1 MVNESLTQAK
11 NIVDTDYDDIPHH
24 VAGVTKKSLLDA
36 VGVIL
41 AAGKL
46 GEGCK
51 QFVTLAIEQGGKKES
66 TIHGFDAKVP
76 ACMAAFANG
85 SRSHARDFEDR
96 HDMALVHP
104 NAAAIPAALAIS
116 ESLGNVSG
124 KEFITALTLGSDLVA
139 RLGLALNENPVEY
152 GWYMPPILQAF
163 GAATAAS
170 KLLKLD
176 VEQIRNGFSL
186 TLCQATC
193 SAELIYS
200 SHSMIRAIRDAFSAK
215 AGLLSALL
223 AQKGIMGFDQPFE
236 GRAGLFNMYSKG
248 KWDPLSLTKELGKI
262 FEGANVSFKPWPSCR
277 GTHAYIDAT
286 LQILEKH
293 HLKPVEIKEI
303 RLTVSSVNKMLCEP
317 LENKKNPVTAIEAK
331 FSLPFTVA
339 TAIVHGKVTLE
350 HFSPRALSDPVVLEL
365 ARKVLYGADE
375 ACRLRQATQGS
386 LQIETQNGGTDSKS
400 SEFPCGHPDN
410 PMSEE
415 AFLSK
420 FMDCAKHSAK
430 KFSKSALNKIV
441 ALTMNLEEIRDM
453 SELTRNL

>member
-1 MVNESLTQAK
+1 MNESLTLAK
-11 NIVDTDYDDIPHH
+11 NIVDTGYDDIPRE
-24 VAGVTKKSLLDA
+24 VAAVTKRSLLDA
-36 VGVIL
+36 IGVIL

-51 QFVTLAIEQGGKKES
+51 QFVALAIEQGGKKES
-66 TIHGFDAKVP
+66 TILGFDAKVP

-85 SRSHARDFEDR
+85 SMSHALDFEDT
-96 HDMALVHP
+96 HDIALVHP
-104 NAAAIPAALAIS
+104 NAAAIPAALAVS
-116 ESLGNVSG
+116 ERIGDVRG
-124 KEFITALTLGSDLVA
+124 KDFIAAVTLGSDLVA
-139 RLGLALNENPVEY
+139 RLGLAFKENAVEY
-152 GWYMPPILQAF
+152 GWYMPPILEAF
-163 GAATAAS
+163 GATTTAG

-176 VEQIRNGFSL
+176 AEQIRNAFSL

-200 SHSMIRAIRDAFSAK
+200 SDSMIRAVRDSFSAK

-223 AQKGIMGFDQPFE
+223 AKKGITGFQQPFE
-236 GRAGLFNMYSKG
+236 GKAGLFNNYSRG
-248 KWDPLSLTKELGKI
+248 KWDRRLLTKDLGKI

-286 LQILEKH
+286 LRILEEH
-293 HLKPVEIKEI
+293 PLKPAEIKAFN
-303 RLTVSSVNKMLCEP
+303 LTVNSMNKMLCEP

-339 TAIVHGKVTLE
+339 TAIVHGKVTLD
-350 HFSPRALSDPVVLEL
+350 HFNRRALSDPVVLEL
-365 ARKVLYGADE
+365 ARKVSYRVDE
-375 ACRLRQATQGS
+375 KLSLRQATQGS
-386 LQIETQNGGTDSKS
+386 LQIETQNGGTYSKS

>member
-1 MVNESLTQAK
+1 MVNESLTLAK
-11 NIVDTDYDDIPHH
+11 NIVDTDYDDIPRH
-24 VAGVTKKSLLDA
+24 VAGVTKRSLLDA

-66 TIHGFDAKVP
+66 SILGFDAKVP

-85 SRSHARDFEDR
+85 SMSHALDFEDT
-96 HDMALVHP
+96 HDTALVHP
-104 NAAAIPAALAIS
+104 NAAAIPAALAIA

-124 KEFITALTLGSDLVA
+124 KDFIAALTLGSDLVA
-139 RLGLALNENPVEY
+139 RLGLAVKENPVEY

-163 GAATAAS
+163 GATTVSS

-176 VEQIRNGFSL
+176 VEQIRNALSL

-248 KWDPLSLTKELGKI
+248 KWEPLSLTKELGKI

-286 LQILEKH
+286 LQVLEKH

-303 RLTVSSVNKMLCEP
+303 RLTVSPVNKMLCEP
-317 LENKKNPVTAIEAK
+317 LENKMNPATAIEAK
-331 FSLPFTVA
+331 FSLPFTAA

-365 ARKVLYGADE
+365 ARKVSYGVDE
-375 ACRLRQATQGS
+375 ELSLRQATQGS
-386 LQIETQNGGTDSKS
+386 LQIEAKNGRTYSKS
-400 SEFPCGHPDN
+400 LEFAWGHPDN
-410 PMSEE
+410 PMSDE
-415 AFLSK
+415 AFVSK
-420 FMDCAKHSAK
+420 FMDCARHSVK
-430 KFSKSALNKIV
+430 KFSRRTLNKIV
-441 ALTMNLEEIRDM
+441 ELILNLEEIKDI
-453 SELTRNL
+453 SELTRYL

>member
-1 MVNESLTQAK
+1 VNESLTLAK
-11 NIVDTDYDDIPHH
+11 NIVDTDYDDIPRD
-24 VAGVTKKSLLDA
+24 VAAVTKRSLLDA
-36 VGVIL
+36 IGVIL

-51 QFVTLAIEQGGKKES
+51 QFVALAIEQGGEKES
-66 TIHGFDAKVP
+66 TILGFDAKVP

-85 SRSHARDFEDR
+85 SMSHALDFEDT
-96 HDMALVHP
+96 HDRALVHP

-139 RLGLALNENPVEY
+139 RLGLALKENAVEY
-152 GWYMPPILQAF
+152 GWYMPPILEAF
-163 GAATAAS
+163 GATAAAG

-176 VEQIRNGFSL
+176 AERIRDAFSL

-200 SHSMIRAIRDAFSAK
+200 SNSMIRAIRDAFSAK

-223 AQKGIMGFDQPFE
+223 AQKGITGFQQPFE
-236 GRAGLFNMYSKG
+236 GRAGLFNNYSRG
-248 KWDPLSLTKELGKI
+248 KWDQRSLTKDLGEI

-293 HLKPVEIKEI
+293 ALNPVEIKEI
-303 RLTVSSVNKMLCEP
+303 HLTVNSMNKMLCEP
-317 LENKKNPVTAIEAK
+317 LRNKKNPVTAIEAK

-339 TAIVHGKVTLE
+339 TALVYGTVALD
-350 HFSPRALSDPVVLEL
+350 HFNPRALSDPIVLGL
-365 ARKVLYGADE
+365 ARKVSYGVDE
-375 ACRLRQATQGS
+375 NLSLRQATQGA
-386 LQIETQNGGTDSKS
+386 LQIETQNGRTYSKS
-400 SEFPCGHPDN
+400 SAFPCGHPDN
-410 PMSEE
+410 PMSDE
-415 AFLSK
+415 ALVSK
-420 FMDCAKHSAK
+420 FVDCSKHSAK
-430 KFSKSALNKIV
+430 KFSKRVLNKIV
-441 ALTMNLEEIRDM
+441 ALILNLEEIKDI
-453 SELTRNL
+453 SELTRYL

>member
-1 MVNESLTQAK
+1 VNESLTLAK

-24 VAGVTKKSLLDA
+24 VPGVTKKSLLDA

-41 AAGKL
+41 AAGSL

-66 TIHGFDAKVP
+66 TILGFDARVP
-76 ACMAAFANG
+76 ACTAAFANG
-85 SRSHARDFEDR
+85 SMSHALDFEDS

-124 KEFITALTLGSDLVA
+124 EEFITALTLGSDLVA
-139 RLGLALNENPVEY
+139 RLGLAVKENLVEY

-163 GAATAAS
+163 GATTASS

-176 VEQIRNGFSL
+176 VEQILHAFSL

-200 SHSMIRAIRDAFSAK
+200 SNSMIRAIRDAFSAK

-223 AQKGIMGFDQPFE
+223 AQKGITGFEHPFE
-236 GRAGLFNMYSKG
+236 GRAGLFNIYSRG
-248 KWDPLSLTKELGKI
+248 KWDPLSLTNGLGKI
-262 FEGANVSFKPWPSCR
+262 FEGAHVSFKPWPSCR

-286 LQILEKH
+286 VQILLEH

-303 RLTVSSVNKMLCEP
+303 HLTVNSMNKMLCEP
-317 LENKKNPVTAIEAK
+317 LENKTNPATAIEAK

-339 TAIVHGKVTLE
+339 TAIVHGTVTLD
-350 HFSPRALSDPVVLEL
+350 HFSSRALSDPFVLGL
-365 ARKVLYGADE
+365 ARKVSYGVDE
-375 ACRLRQATQGS
+375 SLSLRQATQGV
-386 LQIETQNGGTDSKS
+386 LRIETLNGRTYSKS
-400 SEFPCGHPDN
+400 SEVPCGHPDN
-410 PMSEE
+410 PMSNE
-415 AFLSK
+415 AFVSK
-420 FMDCAKHSAK
+420 FMGCAKHSVK
-430 KFSKSALNKIV
+430 KFSKRALNKIV
-441 ALTMNLEEIRDM
+441 ELILNLEEIKDI
-453 SELTRNL
+453 SELTKYL

>member
-1 MVNESLTQAK
+1 VNESLTLAK
-11 NIVDTDYDDIPHH
+11 NIADTDYDDIPRH

-36 VGVIL
+36 IGVIL

-66 TIHGFDAKVP
+66 TILGFDAKVP

-85 SRSHARDFEDR
+85 SMSHALDFEDS

-176 VEQIRNGFSL
+176 MEQIRNAFSL
-186 TLCQATC
+186 TLCQTTC

-200 SHSMIRAIRDAFSAK
+200 SHSMIRAIRDSFSAK

-223 AQKGIMGFDQPFE
+223 AQKGITGFEHPFE
-236 GRAGLFNMYSKG
+236 GKAGLFNIYSKG
-248 KWDPLSLTKELGKI
+248 KWEPLSLTKELGKI

-286 LQILEKH
+286 LQLVEMH
-293 HLKPVEIKEI
+293 HLKPVEINEI
-303 RLTVSSVNKMLCEP
+303 RLTVSPVNKMLCEP
-317 LENKKNPVTAIEAK
+317 LENKMNPPTAIEAK

-350 HFSPRALSDPVVLEL
+350 HFSPRALSNPVVLEL
-365 ARKVLYGADE
+365 ARKVLYGVDE
-375 ACRLRQATQGS
+375 KLSLRQATQGS
-386 LQIETQNGGTDSKS
+386 LQIETQNGRTYSKS
-400 SEFPCGHPDN
+400 SAFACGHPDN
-410 PMSEE
+410 PMSDD
-415 AFLSK
+415 AFVSK
-420 FMDCAKHSAK
+420 FMDCAKHSVK
-430 KFSKSALNKIV
+430 KFSKRTLSKI
-441 ALTMNLEEIRDM
+441 AELILNLEEIKYI
-453 SELTRNL
+453 SQLTKYL

>member
-1 MVNESLTQAK
+1 MNESLTLAK
-11 NIVDTDYDDIPHH
+11 NIVDTDYDDIPPH

-66 TIHGFDAKVP
+66 TIIGFDAKVP

-85 SRSHARDFEDR
+85 SMSHALDFEDS

-139 RLGLALNENPVEY
+139 RLGLALNENPVEC
-152 GWYMPPILQAF
+152 GWYTPPILQAF
-163 GAATAAS
+163 GATTVAG

-176 VEQIRNGFSL
+176 VKQIRNGFSL

-215 AGLLSALL
+215 AGVLSALL
-223 AQKGIMGFDQPFE
+223 AQKGITGFEHPFE
-236 GRAGLFNMYSKG
+236 GRAGLFNIYSRG
-248 KWDPLSLTKELGKI
+248 KWDPFSLTNGLGKI
-262 FEGANVSFKPWPSCR
+262 FESAHVSFKPWPSCR

-303 RLTVSSVNKMLCEP
+303 RLTVSPVNKMLCEP
-317 LENKKNPVTAIEAK
+317 LENKMNPATAIEAK

-339 TAIVHGKVTLE
+339 TAIVHGTVTLE

-365 ARKVLYGADE
+365 ARKVSYGVDE
-375 ACRLRQATQGS
+375 KLSLRQATQGF
-386 LQIETQNGGTDSKS
+386 LQIKTKDGRTYPKRL
-400 SEFPCGHPDN
+400 EFAYGHPEN
-410 PMSEE
+410 PMSDE
-415 AFLSK
+415 AFVAK
-420 FMDCAKHSAK
+420 FMDCAKHSVK
-430 KFSKSALNKIV
+430 KFSTRTLNKIV
-441 ALTMNLEEIRDM
+441 ELILNLEEIKDI
-453 SELTRNL
+453 SELTRYL

>member
-1 MVNESLTQAK
+1 VNESLTLAK
-11 NIVDTDYDDIPHH
+11 NIIDTDYEDIPRHA
-24 VAGVTKKSLLDA
+24 AGVTKKSLLDA

-41 AAGKL
+41 AAGNL

-66 TIHGFDAKVP
+66 TIIGFDVKVP

-85 SRSHARDFEDR
+85 SMSHALDFEDS
-96 HDMALVHP
+96 HDAALVHP
-104 NAAAIPAALAIS
+104 NAAAIPAALAIA
-116 ESLGNVSG
+116 ERMGNVSG

-163 GAATAAS
+163 GATAASS

-176 VEQIRNGFSL
+176 MEQVRNAFSL

-200 SHSMIRAIRDAFSAK
+200 SPSMIRAIRDAFSAK

-223 AQKGIMGFDQPFE
+223 AEKGITGFEHPFE
-236 GRAGLFNMYSKG
+236 GRAGLFNTYSRG

-286 LQILEKH
+286 LHILEKR

-303 RLTVSSVNKMLCEP
+303 RLTVSPVNKMLCEP
-317 LENKKNPVTAIEAK
+317 LENKMSPATAIEAK

-339 TAIVHGKVTLE
+339 TAIVYGKVTLE

-365 ARKVLYGADE
+365 ARKVSYGVDE
-375 ACRLRQATQGS
+375 KLSLRQATQGS
-386 LQIETQNGGTDSKS
+386 LQIEAKNGRTYSKS
-400 SEFPCGHPDN
+400 LEFACGHPDN
-410 PMSEE
+410 PMSDET
-415 AFLSK
+415 FLSK
-420 FMDCAKHSAK
+420 FMDCAKHSVK
-430 KFSKSALNKIV
+430 KFSKRTLSKI
-441 ALTMNLEEIRDM
+441 AELILNLEEIKGI
-453 SELTRNL
+453 SELTKYL